1 MFTSFGMLSTKLV
14 TKVIMNQDELIRFV
28 NAFNILQFG
37 SSWKYAND
45 HLSLCI
51 RIQETTQI

>member
-1 MFTSFGMLSTKLV
+1 
-14 TKVIMNQDELIRFV
+14 MNQDELIRFV

-51 RIQETTQI
+51 RIQETTQIWRKWIYTDYLI